1 VADFP
6 KGWYPS
12 PNVADHDQWWNGTA
26 WTPHTQP
33 ASGAQREAPPAG
45 AVSSVG
51 AGTLPTAVISLVL
64 GAVSLFANPL
74 FILSAIAVL
83 LGAASVA
90 GIRNM
95 PWPGVVTTVVILGAV
110 GIALG
115 VAGAISYGIALF

>member
-1 VADFP
+1 MADFP

-12 PNVADHDQWWNGTA
+12 PNIADRDQWWNGTA

-33 ASGAQREAPPAG
+33 ASGVFRAAPPAG
-45 AVSSVG
+45 DVRSVG

-64 GAVSLFANPL
+64 GAVSVFVNPL
-74 FILSAIAVL
+74 FILSAVAAL
-83 LGAASVA
+83 LGAAAVA

-95 PWPGVVTTVVILGAV
+95 PWPGVVTTVVILGAL

-115 VAGAISYGIALF
+115 